1 MRGRKLYFVVL
12 FLLCG
17 ATAFAQNLTGVWT
30 GKISRSLRDRR
41 GVESIEI
48 QLYQQ
53 GKHLSGYAFAFK
65 DTSRYVLYRVD
76 GKRFRKT
83 KEVILEEV
91 GNPNYDLPPNFYP
104 CRKAYVLRYHRV
116 GKTRYLTGTWQGEGA
131 YADTSCFPGEE
142 LLIAL
147 QQIPK
152 PDYPLEVFVARKFL
166 NYYSRPRKQ
175 QQVQG
180 GSTTASLM
188 AEPDPVLPPDPGK
201 AGVDY
206 PASRKLDIQDVI
218 SATDTL
224 ARLRLYDNASVDND
238 TVTVFVN
245 KIPVLKRHRLTEQP
259 WQFDLPISR
268 TEPTEIILQAENLG
282 EIPPNTALMVLEIGT
297 RRYEIRLSATLES
310 HAVLLI
316 EPFR

>member
-1 MRGRKLYFVVL
+1 ML
-12 FLLCG
+12 FG
-17 ATAFAQNLTGVWT
+17 VSASAQHLTGVWT
-30 GKISRSLRDRR
+30 GKISRSLRDMR

-53 GKHLSGYAFAFK
+53 GKYLSGYAFAFK

-83 KEVILEEV
+83 KEVILEEI
-91 GNPNYDLPPNFYP
+91 GNPNYDLPDNFFP
-104 CRKAYVLRYHRV
+104 CRKTYALRYHRV
-116 GKTRYLTGTWQGEGA
+116 GKTRYLTGTWQGEGV

-175 QQVQG
+175 QSVQPSPT
-180 GSTTASLM
+180 STSIL
-188 AEPDPVLPPDPGK
+188 AEPDPVLLPDPGK
-201 AGVDY
+201 PGIDY
-206 PASRKLDIQDVI
+206 PAVRRLDIQDVI
-218 SATDTL
+218 AATDTI
-224 ARLRLYDNASVDND
+224 ARIRLYDNASVDND

-245 KIPVLKRHRLTEQP
+245 KQAVLKRHRLTEQP

-268 TEPTEIILQAENLG
+268 FVPTEIILQAENLG
-282 EIPPNTALMVLEIGT
+282 EIPPNTALMVLEIGV